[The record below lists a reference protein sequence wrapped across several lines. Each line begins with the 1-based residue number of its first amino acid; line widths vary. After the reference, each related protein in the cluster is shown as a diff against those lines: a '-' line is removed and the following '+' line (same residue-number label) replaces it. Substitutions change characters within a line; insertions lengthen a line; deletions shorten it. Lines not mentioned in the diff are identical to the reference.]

1 MDTGVRNT
9 VKFRTVSFALTF
21 GIVACG
27 GLSLAAQ
34 KKSTPTSGPVVFAQ
48 DKGKLTIKLGGQT
61 VGHEEFEIAPSG
73 GGWLA
78 KGTAE
83 IKPPEGASSKVSG
96 SLTLQG
102 NGAPIS
108 YDWSA
113 QTEKT
118 NGAHVLFANGVAS
131 ITLEMQ
137 GARPFQQDLSFG
149 SPMIAVLDNNLYHQ
163 YAVLARI
170 YDWSKGGV
178 QTFPVIIPQELT
190 PGSITVQS
198 TGSASAEGKTFT
210 GRGDKLF
217 AWLDKDAQ
225 TETLL
230 TTERQLSLQ
239 KENVQLLGLDHPL
252 VANLLKKFRELPPEE
267 IGLCLKSSDGTEGI
281 FAAWA
286 VDARGDK
293 GQIKRMIVTLGVDW
307 EGKRHVAWERQ
318 PETFWRSQA
327 ASHTGKQADEKLAML
342 RSIFEPMLQRE
353 LEHRGVGTRGFESKL
368 IAWVEAVN

>member
-34 KKSTPTSGPVVFAQ
+34 KKSAPTSGPVVFAQ

-198 TGSASAEGKTFT
+198 TGSASAEGKTY
-210 GRGDKLF
+210 
-217 AWLDKDAQ
+217 
-225 TETLL
+225 E
-230 TTERQLSLQ
+230 
-239 KENVQLLGLDHPL
+239 GLK
-252 VANLLKKFRELPPEE
+252 VT
-267 IGLCLKSSDGTEGI
+267 SSDL
-281 FAAWA
+281 
-286 VDARGDK
+286 
-293 GQIKRMIVTLGVDW
+293 QILLLLDTNHRLMRLEV
-307 EGKRHVAWERQ
+307 
-318 PETFWRSQA
+318 PEAKVSVIR
-327 ASHTGKQADEKLAML
+327 D
-342 RSIFEPMLQRE
+342 
-353 LEHRGVGTRGFESKL
+353 
-368 IAWVEAVN
+368 